1 MKNYLQEIKDKNIL
15 CEIYNDKSDSS
26 KFFLGYIIAYDERVM
41 IVENISSNGVHDGY
55 YCLPLE
61 SIFRICWDTVYIR
74 NFVKLLAGKDFKR
87 GNLKLDV
94 KNLLSGFLAQIKSS
108 KILCNVELY
117 NDELSEL
124 TGYLEDADEV
134 NLLVNL
140 INTDGLSDGKALI
153 RLEDISCVSIDTE
166 YLNKIKAFCS

>member
-1 MKNYLQEIKDKNIL
+1 M
-15 CEIYNDKSDSS
+15 
-26 KFFLGYIIAYDERVM
+26 
-41 IVENISSNGVHDGY
+41 
-55 YCLPLE
+55 
-61 SIFRICWDTVYIR
+61 
-74 NFVKLLAGKDFKR
+74 
-87 GNLKLDV
+87 
-94 KNLLSGFLAQIKSS
+94 
-108 KILCNVELY
+108 ELY

-166 YLNKIKAFCS
+166 YLKKIKAFCS

>member
-1 MKNYLQEIKDKNIL
+1 
-15 CEIYNDKSDSS
+15 
-26 KFFLGYIIAYDERVM
+26 M

-94 KNLLSGFLAQIKSS
+94 KDLLSGFLAQIKSS

-140 INTDGLSDGKALI
+140 INTDGLFGRQRHLI

-166 YLNKIKAFCS
+166 YLKKIKAFCS